1 VLGRKELD
9 KLNLQKQALLLE
21 SSLNRAALQ
30 ADIRRLRSATTW
42 VREAASVS
50 REWTPWLTLLAPVAG
65 FLVARRARRS
75 ASWFGRIVTAVKWV
89 GPIYGLWKRWPHGRN
104 EGNQEEQKPNRM
116 PGIAHNAQL

>member
-1 VLGRKELD
+1 MLGRKELD

-42 VREAASVS
+42 VREVTSVS
-50 REWTPWLTLLAPVAG
+50 REFTPWLTLLAPVAG

-75 ASWFGRIVTAVKWV
+75 ASWFGRVVTAAKWI
-89 GPIYGLWKRWPHGRN
+89 GPLYGLWKRFASQRN
-104 EGNQEEQKPNRM
+104 EAAAVKP
-116 PGIAHNAQL
+116 AA